1 MLNCWNGVIQKG
13 LFENVNLEQ
22 REIQVRW
29 GSGAGDAP
37 RERNMRLKALRKD
50 PPVGSKNSKNAVWL
64 QEDGDADR

>member
-1 MLNCWNGVIQKG
+1 M
-13 LFENVNLEQ
+13 NLEQ